1 MKNKASFF
9 FVMLCI
15 VIFTI
20 SCTNDSTS
28 SSAIDNQN
36 QKVIDENKK
45 AIPAVIE
52 ANPASITAPSP
63 QNSIITGPNKLLD
76 SSTLG
81 IPYDLSLS
89 IEADFIRRT
98 AQVRCELFN
107 DCFEPQPK
115 LWPPLTLPSGMY
127 TDLVMK
133 YRELYNVD
141 PLKIQK
147 MMKLLLPKNIMKM
160 IS

>member
-36 QKVIDENKK
+36 QKVIDESKK
-45 AIPAVIE
+45 AIPALEV
-52 ANPASITAPSP
+52 NPASITAPSP

-133 YRELYNVD
+133 YR
-141 PLKIQK
+141 
-147 MMKLLLPKNIMKM
+147 
-160 IS
+160 